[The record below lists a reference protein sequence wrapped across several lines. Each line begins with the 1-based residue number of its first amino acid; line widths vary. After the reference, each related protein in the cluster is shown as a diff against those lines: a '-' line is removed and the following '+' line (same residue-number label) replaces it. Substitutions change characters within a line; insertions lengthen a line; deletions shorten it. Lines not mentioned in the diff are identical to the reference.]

1 MTRRPPRSTRTD
13 TLFPYTTLFR
23 SPAGEDRQSR
33 EEDARRLH
41 PQGRLRHHRRRPPLP
56 RTADPRRGPAAL
68 RARRAAEVRGAE
80 ERAGAQEAGGMGGV
94 ARKALMIQAGPR
106 RLTAWPAPSARRVA
120 MHIIATPRRGLQH
133 GFPGPPAAPQET
145 RPGPLPSG
153 DRPAR

>member
-1 MTRRPPRSTRTD
+1 MIRRPPRSTRTD

-23 SPAGEDRQSR
+23 S
-33 EEDARRLH
+33 
-41 PQGRLRHHRRRPPLP
+41 
-56 RTADPRRGPAAL
+56 
-68 RARRAAEVRGAE
+68 
-80 ERAGAQEAGGMGGV
+80 AGAQEAGGMGGV
-94 ARKALMIQAGPR
+94 ARKALTIQAGPR
-106 RLTAWPAPSARRVA
+106 RLTAWPAPTAQRVA